1 MFSTGYYFDTSCY
14 SRFVTQTSTDLRKD
28 SIGLLFVL
36 IRIDF
41 KKARAV
47 KPMILNHTDGSLL
60 DAVVLCGI

>member
-1 MFSTGYYFDTSCY
+1 MFSRGNFSDTSCY
-14 SRFVTQTSTDLRKD
+14 SRFETQTNTDLLTD

-47 KPMILNHTDGSLL
+47 KPMILNHTDESLL
-60 DAVVLCGI
+60 GAVVLCGT